1 MNNEIRNL
9 FDYLNDNCSYI
20 VLRNW
25 ENLFE
30 KDIYSNGHED
40 IDILCENLEE
50 FVSLTNAH
58 RIHQE
63 NSRDNFIILWNTI
76 KVRVDVRWVG
86 DGYYP
91 TEMERTM
98 LTNRVQNQQGI
109 FIPGKIDF
117 YYSLSY
123 HALVQK
129 PLLSD
134 EYIIKLNS
142 LRQNKFEVIREQ
154 VELNLLEELRNYLIA
169 NSWQVEY
176 PNDPGVYLNKRV
188 LNQLPVSN
196 NYIRIVKRDIFH
208 VKRVLMGYIRRIF
221 VRLSIS

>member
-30 KDIYSNGHED
+30 KDIYTDGHED
-40 IDILCENLEE
+40 IDILCEDREE
-50 FVSLTNAH
+50 FVSLIKAH
-58 RIHQE
+58 RIHPE
-63 NSRDNFIILWNTI
+63 NTRDNYIIQWNNI

-91 TEMERTM
+91 SEMERVM
-98 LTNRVQNQQGI
+98 LINRVRNQQGI
-109 FIPGKIDF
+109 FIPSRNDF
-117 YYSLSY
+117 YYSLLY

-129 PLLSD
+129 PFLSE
-134 EYIIKLNS
+134 EYMVRLMSI
-142 LRQNKFEVIREQ
+142 RQDKYDANREQ
-154 VELNLLEELRNYLIA
+154 IEPKLLEELRNYLIV
-169 NSWQVEY
+169 NSLSIEY

-188 LNQLPVSN
+188 MKRMPVMN
-196 NYIRIVKRDIFH
+196 NHLRIINRFCFHSKRFFIDFS
-208 VKRVLMGYIRRIF
+208 RRLF
-221 VRLSIS
+221 K